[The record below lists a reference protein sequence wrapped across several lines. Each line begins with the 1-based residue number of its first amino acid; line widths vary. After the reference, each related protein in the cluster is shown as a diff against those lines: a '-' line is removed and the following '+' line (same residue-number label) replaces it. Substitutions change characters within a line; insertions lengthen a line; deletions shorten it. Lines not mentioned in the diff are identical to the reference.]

1 LQQEAHPQDVS
12 DQLDENSLSLVPT
25 ISNQIAESNFDS
37 STILSGIGQNEGIS
51 NGLNVAMG
59 FFDIISYLGGLK
71 LIEMVI
77 ESIGNRI
84 FHNLSNIIDLES
96 SMESDYIHEEINL
109 IVIIIS
115 ILILNLSY
123 NITSKSTP
131 ISFIYWI
138 SILGLILSAIYI
150 VIIIIYYFIRK

>member
-1 LQQEAHPQDVS
+1 MQQEAHPQDVS